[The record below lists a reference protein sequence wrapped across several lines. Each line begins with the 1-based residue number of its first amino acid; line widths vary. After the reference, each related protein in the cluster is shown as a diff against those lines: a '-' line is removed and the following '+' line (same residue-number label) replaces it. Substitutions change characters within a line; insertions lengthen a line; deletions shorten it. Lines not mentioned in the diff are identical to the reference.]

1 MPVFAVPFP
10 VKSIVPALIT
20 SAVYGAPGDTTVSIW
35 TPTALVVPVYVS
47 ELSTFVIVKVFEELI
62 STAGIVEAVEDEG
75 ISIEP
80 VETGLVVSVMT
91 MSAGIL
97 PEPAVEVLSAAVVL
111 DVIVSVSASA
121 GLESNAI
128 VTAVSKR
135 ARLYTS
141 NLTSVSSA
149 GVGGP
154 GNRRARALR
163 RGYAPERPQWRAP

>member
-91 MSAGIL
+91 MS
-97 PEPAVEVLSAAVVL
+97 PDVDVLSAAVVFV
-111 DVIVSVSASA
+111 VIVSGAA
-121 GLESNAI
+121 NAEPESRAI